1 MKIFLITIGLSL
13 GVGAHAASDLKFEE
27 HKKQALE
34 GIEKRIS
41 AMQEH
46 KTCVSAA
53 QDEKAFKAC
62 HEKMRE
68 FHHDMRADHL
78 KMRKQRID
86 KKMEKLEDH

>member
-1 MKIFLITIGLSL
+1 MKSLLIALGLL
-13 GVGAHAASDLKFEE
+13 VAIAAHAQKETKFEE

-78 KMRKQRID
+78 KMRKDRID
-86 KKMEKLEDH
+86 KKIDKLEDH